1 MWRRTA
7 SEGGRYKGGE
17 DLRFDLRS
25 FASLRMTRGNSCER
39 TDLQGGHYNK
49 PTPEG
54 TMYRAPT

>member
-1 MWRRTA
+1 MCRRTA

-25 FASLRMTRGNSCER
+25 FASLRMTRG
-39 TDLQGGHYNK
+39 LQGGPYNK

>member
-1 MWRRTA
+1 MRRQTA

-17 DLRFDLRS
+17 DLRFDLSS
-25 FASLRMTRGNSCER
+25 FASLRITPGNSRER